1 MSTEAIYALLIQIT
15 DGALLLPNAAVSE
28 VTALDRFEAPDAEA
42 PPWLAGWHATAER
55 RIPVLSFE
63 ALSGRP
69 RPEAHKR
76 AKVVIVNPIGQRVG
90 GGGFALLA
98 QAQPHLISINRGTI
112 SAVSLTHDDRGELV
126 LSRVR
131 MAGQEA
137 VIPDLEQIE
146 ARLAG
151 LA

>member
-1 MSTEAIYALLIQIT
+1 MNEAVYALLIEVT
-15 DGALLLPNAAVSE
+15 GDTLLLPNAAITE
-28 VTALDRFEAPDAEA
+28 VTALDRFEAADAEA
-42 PPWLAGWHATAER
+42 PAWLSGWHATAER

-63 ALSGRP
+63 ALSGRG
-69 RPEAHKR
+69 RPETHKR
-76 AKVVIVNPIGQRVG
+76 ARVVIVNPIGQRVG

-98 QAQPHLISINRGTI
+98 QSQPHLISIGRGTL
-112 SAVSLTHDDRGELV
+112 APVSLTYSDRDELV

-131 MAGQEA
+131 MAGKEA
-137 VIPDLEQIE
+137 LIPDLEQIE

>member
-1 MSTEAIYALLIQIT
+1 MNEALYAVMIQIAG
-15 DGALLLPNAAVSE
+15 DFLLLPNAAVSE
-28 VTALDRFEAPDAEA
+28 VTTLDRFEPPAADAPV
-42 PPWLAGWHATAER
+42 WLAGWHATAER
-55 RIPVLSFE
+55 RIPVLSYE
-63 ALSGRP
+63 ALGGNP
-69 RPEAHKR
+69 RPEAVKR
-76 AKVVIVNPIGQRVG
+76 SRIVIVNPIGRRVG

-98 QAQPHLISINRGTI
+98 QGHPHLISINRGTI
-112 SAVSLTHDDRGELV
+112 NPVNLLPTDRDDLV

-131 MAGQEA
+131 MAGQES

>member
-1 MSTEAIYALLIQIT
+1 MNEAVYALLIEVT
-15 DGALLLPNAAVSE
+15 GDTLLLPNAAVTE
-28 VTALDRFEAPDAEA
+28 VTALDRFEAAAADAPA
-42 PPWLAGWHATAER
+42 WLSGWHATAER

-63 ALSGRP
+63 ALSGRA
-69 RPEAHKR
+69 RPETHKR
-76 AKVVIVNPIGQRVG
+76 ARVVIVNPIGQRVG

-98 QAQPHLISINRGTI
+98 QSQPHLISIARGTI
-112 SAVSLTHDDRGELV
+112 APLSLAPGDREELV

-137 VIPDLEQIE
+137 LIPDLEQIE

>member
-1 MSTEAIYALLIQIT
+1 MSTDALYAVMIQISG
-15 DGALLLPNAAVSE
+15 DFLLLPNAAVSE
-28 VTALDRFEAPDAEA
+28 VTALDRFEAAA
-42 PPWLAGWHATAER
+42 PESPAWLAGWHATAER

-63 ALSGRP
+63 ALCGQP
-69 RPEAHKR
+69 RPEAVKR
-76 AKVVIVNPIGQRVG
+76 SRVVIVNPIGRRVG

-98 QAQPHLISINRGTI
+98 QGHPHLISINRGTI
-112 SAVSLTHDDRGELV
+112 SALPLLASDRDELV

-146 ARLAG
+146 SRLVG

>member
-1 MSTEAIYALLIQIT
+1 MSAESVYAVVVQIQG
-15 DGALLLPNAAVSE
+15 DFLLLPSAAVSE
-28 VTALDRFEAPDAEA
+28 VTALDRFEAAAADA

-63 ALSGRP
+63 ALCGQA
-69 RPEAHKR
+69 RPEAGKR
-76 AKVVIVNPIGQRVG
+76 SRLVIVHPIGARVG
-90 GGGFALLA
+90 SGSFALLA
-98 QAQPHLISINRGTI
+98 QGHPHLISINRGTI
-112 SAVSLTHDDRGELV
+112 GAVGLLASDRDELV

-146 ARLAG
+146 TRLVG

>member
-1 MSTEAIYALLIQIT
+1 MSTDALYAVMIQISG
-15 DGALLLPNAAVSE
+15 DFLLLPNAAVSE
-28 VTALDRFEAPDAEA
+28 VTALDRFEAAAPDA
-42 PPWLAGWHATAER
+42 PSWLAGWHATAER

-63 ALSGRP
+63 ALCGQTRP
-69 RPEAHKR
+69 DAGKR
-76 AKVVIVNPIGQRVG
+76 SRVVIVNPIGRRVG

-98 QAQPHLISINRGTI
+98 QGHPHLISINRGTI
-112 SAVSLTHDDRGELV
+112 SALPLVPGDRDELV

-146 ARLAG
+146 SRLVG

>member
-1 MSTEAIYALLIQIT
+1 MNEALYAVMIQIAG
-15 DGALLLPNAAVSE
+15 DFLLLPNAAVSE
-28 VTALDRFEAPDAEA
+28 VAALDRFEPAAADAPA
-42 PPWLAGWHATAER
+42 WLAGWHATAER

-63 ALSGRP
+63 ALSGQP
-69 RPEAHKR
+69 RPEVAKR
-76 AKVVIVNPIGQRVG
+76 SRVVIVNPIGRRMG

-98 QAQPHLISINRGTI
+98 QGHPHLISINRGTI
-112 SAVSLTHDDRGELV
+112 NAVNLLPGDREDLV

-131 MAGQEA
+131 MAGQES